1 MQNNCCHEQEPN
13 TVYFRQGDTFAA
25 VYVYR
30 VDNTP
35 TLLEEGY
42 KLVVGLYDAQNR
54 LLKKGSSEDES
65 IVVGRDNSYRMHVSH
80 EESMRMT
87 GRVRMEVTIAD
98 DKNIVVNHASEYVVM
113 IFEPRTNNT
122 IL

>member
-1 MQNNCCHEQEPN
+1 MQNKCCHEQEPN

-30 VDNTP
+30 VDNIP

-65 IVVGRDNSYRMHVSH
+65 IVVGRDNSYRMPVLH

-98 DKNIVVNHASEYVVM
+98 GKNIVVNHASEYVIM
-113 IFEPRTNNT
+113 IFEPRMNNT

>member
-1 MQNNCCHEQEPN
+1 MQNKCCHEQEPN

-30 VDNTP
+30 VDNIP
-35 TLLEEGY
+35 TLLEAGY
-42 KLVVGLYDAQNR
+42 KLVIGLYDAQNR
-54 LLKKGSSEDES
+54 LLKKGSTEDES
-65 IVVGRDNSYRMHVSH
+65 IVVGRDNSYRMPVLH

-98 DKNIVVNHASEYVVM
+98 GKNIVVNHASEYVVM
-113 IFEPRTNNT
+113 IFEPRMNNT

>member
-1 MQNNCCHEQEPN
+1 MQNKCCHEQEPN

-30 VDNTP
+30 VDNVP

-42 KLVVGLYDAQNR
+42 KLIVGLYDAQNR

-65 IVVGRDNSYRMHVSH
+65 IVVGRDNSYRMPVLH

-98 DKNIVVNHASEYVVM
+98 GKNIVVNHASEYVIM
-113 IFEPRTNNT
+113 IFEPRMNNT

>member
-1 MQNNCCHEQEPN
+1 MQNKCCHEQEPN
-13 TVYFRQGDTFAA
+13 TVYFRQGDTFTA

-30 VDNTP
+30 VDNVP
-35 TLLEEGY
+35 TLLEAGY
-42 KLVVGLYDAQNR
+42 KLVIGLYDAQNR
-54 LLKKGSSEDES
+54 LLKKGSTEDGS
-65 IVVGRDNSYRMHVSH
+65 IVVGRDNSYRMPVLH

-113 IFEPRTNNT
+113 IFEPRMNNT